1 MEELT
6 TLDAYLLAIT
16 HWRKALNGALRVVGI
31 VRSFLLAFCCFLL
44 WAWLQPEAWIQQ
56 VVVFLVSFFAFL
68 SLSFTRGLKYP
79 SLREWLLSLEIAHPN
94 APVSAF
100 ELQEKDDIDPTWEA
114 HIKED
119 FAKQKKEGSHLLLSK
134 LGSLIV
140 PVICLVFLLEGAG
153 HAWDRA
159 LYSIERAAMTLSYGA
174 KLRILEGSP
183 TEVVTPFSLG
193 SKKLELTLL
202 EQNLLELNVIAPPE
216 AAPVLQLK
224 DKEGRALQTFRLM
237 RNAESSANESVGR
250 FNLRFA
256 LSEDAEL
263 YLSTLS
269 ANDPAASIKIKKLP
283 VPLVTLTSP
292 AEKMEV
298 WPDDRP
304 LPLNINVDAEHPLQ
318 VVQLLIKAGEREGKE
333 LVSEVLAKDKKVLE
347 TTYNL
352 GLENFMEQDIQ
363 EIEIIAEAVD
373 RAVPV
378 ALIGRSKPVV
388 IKVASAYGRYRSTL
402 NSLRAV
408 KQILD
413 RSLQTQEFP
422 DSQELAQQVQ
432 KALEQAED
440 SPFFDGLDRQ
450 QLRQMQQT
458 FQSLETRPDMAT
470 AMRASDELNR
480 FLFEH
485 ETLDDRERD
494 RDFFIAARTL
504 SRVLEQDKKERKI
517 PVASVG
523 EKMQKFLAERHDRW
537 TKRVARLKELPAEW
551 QNGVKDKPF
560 ERAIES
566 IKKLDEN
573 NPPATSR
580 ALQNLSKTVEEYRK
594 WIETLEAKEDEQ
606 RKEQEQQ
613 RQQGLANA
621 RNVLKDLQKRQGQIS
636 TKLDK
641 AAERQAQ
648 EMEQTWGS
656 VRMDQN
662 SNVKGTRELEGQ
674 LRSLSPE
681 AAERM
686 QAAAEAMEQTVKAG
700 NENQFVDAETGS
712 DFAGRLLQQADN
724 AARQAQQES
733 QQRGRRRRVTSD
745 QYYGNQITGGDV
757 DLRRN
762 YQVNRRYREDILDD
776 VRAVKRKESSEGA
789 DSILEDYL
797 RRVIR

>member
-1 MEELT
+1 MEEMN
-6 TLDAYLLAIT
+6 TLDEYLLALT
-16 HWRKALNGALRVVGI
+16 HWRKALNGALRLVGI

-44 WAWLQPEAWIQQ
+44 WAWLQPDAWVQQ
-56 VVVFLVSFFAFL
+56 VSVFVISFISFL
-68 SLSFTRGLKYP
+68 SLSFTRGLKHP
-79 SLREWLLSLEIAHPN
+79 TLREWLLSLEIGHPD
-94 APVSAF
+94 AAISAF
-100 ELQEKDDIDPTWEA
+100 DLQEKEDIDPTWENN
-114 HIKED
+114 IRED

-134 LGSLIV
+134 IGSLIV
-140 PVICLVFLLEGAG
+140 PVVCLIFLLEGAG
-153 HAWDRA
+153 NAWDRA

-174 KLRILEGSP
+174 KLRVLEGSP
-183 TEVVTPFSLG
+183 TEVKVPFNLG
-193 SKKLELTLL
+193 DKKLELTLL

-216 AAPVLQLK
+216 AAPILQLK
-224 DKEGRALQTFRLM
+224 DKEGKPMQTFRLM
-237 RNAESSANESVGR
+237 RNSDSAANESVGR

-256 LSEDAEL
+256 LSEDANL

-269 ANDPAASIKIKKLP
+269 ASEPAASIKIKKLP
-283 VPLVTLTSP
+283 VPIVKLTSA
-292 AEKMEV
+292 AEKMDV

-304 LPLNINVDAEHPLQ
+304 LPLTINVDAEHPLQ
-318 VVQLLIKAGEREGKE
+318 IVQLHVKAGEREGKE
-333 LVSEVLAKDKKVLE
+333 LVSEVLAKDKKTLE

-352 GLENFMEQDIQ
+352 GLENFMEQDVQ
-363 EIEIIAEAVD
+363 EIEIIAEAID

-378 ALIGRSKPVV
+378 ALVGRSKPIVV
-388 IKVASAYGRYRSTL
+388 KVASAYGRYRETL
-402 NSLRAV
+402 NSL
-408 KQILD
+408 KQIKNILD
-413 RSLQTQEFP
+413 RSIQAQEFP
-422 DSQELAQQVQ
+422 ESKELSEQVQ
-432 KALEQAED
+432 KAQEQAED
-440 SPFFDGLDRQ
+440 SPYFDGLDRQ
-450 QLRQMQQT
+450 QLRQMQQM
-458 FQSLETRPDMAT
+458 FQTLEAKPDMSL
-470 AMRASDELNR
+470 AMRASEELNQ

-494 RDFFIAARTL
+494 RDFFIAARTM
-504 SRVLEQDKKERKI
+504 SRVLEQEKKERKVT
-517 PVASVG
+517 VASVG
-523 EKMQKFLAERHDRW
+523 EKMQKFLAERHERW
-537 TKRVARLKELPAEW
+537 TKRVARLKETPSEW
-551 QNGVKDKPF
+551 QNSVKDKPF
-560 ERAIES
+560 EKAIDS

-594 WIETLEAKEDEQ
+594 WIETLEQKEDSQ

-621 RNVLKDLQKRQGQIS
+621 RNVLKELQKRQGQIS

-641 AAERQAQ
+641 ATERNQQELEQA
-648 EMEQTWGS
+648 WPS
-656 VRMDQN
+656 VRLDQN
-662 SNVKGTRELEGQ
+662 SNVKGTRELEAQ

-686 QAAAEAMEQTVKAG
+686 QAAAEAMEGAVKSG
-700 NENQFVDAETGS
+700 SENKFAEAES
-712 DFAGRLLQQADN
+712 SADIAGRLLQQADN
-724 AARQAQQES
+724 AARQSQQEN

-776 VRAVKRKESSEGA
+776 VRAVKRKESSEGS